1 MSRFSL
7 GVRRHWGIGAML
19 GGALLAACSVD
30 TSDITFI
37 RDEAFDEGG
46 VGNGGVVGN
55 AGVLNGGALNKAG
68 SDGKAGSGGA
78 ATGGSKLT
86 AGSDA
91 GGSEPVGGTGGAGGS
106 MAMDCPMVAG
116 AADQTLLDNFE
127 DGDAGLPMVGGRRG
141 GWYLANDGTGMQMPM
156 LGANMPPNPTTP
168 GAMMTSYAMR
178 TSGSGFTVWGA
189 SVGLVLL
196 FGPPGRAPC
205 PYDLSNYRGLRLFV
219 RGTIAD
225 SVLRVQIPTVDTH
238 QPAQGG
244 TCMDSCG
251 DHYGKEVMVTPS
263 WGQVNVD
270 FNQMT
275 QQGHG
280 REFPFDLSKALNI
293 EFAVHPNGNFDF
305 WIDQIEFY

>member
-1 MSRFSL
+1 
-7 GVRRHWGIGAML
+7 ML
-19 GGALLAACSVD
+19 GGVLLAACSVD
-30 TSDITFI
+30 TSDITFV
-37 RDEAFDEGG
+37 RDEAFDQGG
-46 VGNGGVVGN
+46 ALGN
-55 AGVLNGGALNKAG
+55 AGVSNGGALNKAG
-68 SDGKAGSGGA
+68 SDGKAGSGGGGVS
-78 ATGGSKLT
+78 TGGSKLT

-91 GGSEPVGGTGGAGGS
+91 GGSAPAGGTGGTGGG
-106 MAMDCPMVAG
+106 MPLDCPMVIG
-116 AADQTLLDNFE
+116 PADQKLLDDFE
-127 DGDAGLPMVGGRRG
+127 DGDAGLPAVGGRRG

-156 LGANMPPNPTTP
+156 LGPNMPPNPATP
-168 GAMMTSYAMR
+168 GAMMTDYAMR

-189 SVGLVLL
+189 NVGLVLL

-219 RGTIAD
+219 RGTIQD
-225 SVLRVQIPTVDTH
+225 SLLRVQIPTVDTH

-244 TCMDSCG
+244 TCMDACG

-270 FNQMT
+270 FNQMV

-280 REFPFDLSKALNI
+280 REFPFDLSQALNI

-305 WIDQIEFY
+305 WIDQLEFY